1 MYRIGQSQD
10 IHRLEENNRPLVIGG
25 ITIPF
30 EKGPVSHSDGDVC
43 YHAISEALLGALS
56 LGDLGTH
63 FPDNDNTYK
72 DMDSSIILKESYRL
86 VSSLGYEL
94 VNLDACVIIE
104 KPKLKNYLNMMKEKT
119 AMILNVSPDL
129 ISIKAQTNE
138 KCGEIGRGEAMM
150 ATCSL
155 LLRKKNYE

>member
-129 ISIKAQTNE
+129 ISIKVQTNE

>member
-10 IHRLEENNRPLVIGG
+10 IHRLETNNRPLVIGG
-25 ITIPF
+25 IKIPF

-43 YHAISEALLGALS
+43 YHAISEALLGALN
-56 LGDLGTH
+56 LGDLGMH
-63 FPDNDNTYK
+63 FPDNDVTYK
-72 DMDSSIILKESYRL
+72 DMDSALILKECYRI
-86 VSSLGYEL
+86 VTSLGYEL

-104 KPKLKNYLNMMKEKT
+104 RPKLKDYLNDMKEKT
-119 AMILNVSPDL
+119 AKILNVSPNL
-129 ISIKAQTNE
+129 IYIKAQTNE

>member
-138 KCGEIGRGEAMM
+138 KGGEIGRGEAMM
-150 ATCSL
+150 ETCSL
-155 LLRKKNYE
+155 LLWKKNYE